1 MERNKKKVHKRGNR
15 TMKKWIYMIVGVI
28 SALILYFGIIAKLNE
43 QKAIAIIGGADGP
56 TSIFIAG
63 KVGYGSILTMIIV
76 GVIIIVGIIV
86 LIKRRK

>member
-1 MERNKKKVHKRGNR
+1 
-15 TMKKWIYMIVGVI
+15 MKKWIYMIVGVI

-43 QKAIAIIGGADGP
+43 QKAITIIGGADGP

-63 KVGYGSILTMIIV
+63 KGGYGSILTMIIV

>member
-1 MERNKKKVHKRGNR
+1 
-15 TMKKWIYMIVGVI
+15 MKKWICMIVGLI

-63 KVGYGSILTMIIV
+63 RVGYGSIVTMIIV

-86 LIKRRK
+86 MIKRRK

>member
-1 MERNKKKVHKRGNR
+1 
-15 TMKKWIYMIVGVI
+15 MKKWIYMIVGVI

-76 GVIIIVGIIV
+76 GVLIIVGIIV

>member
-1 MERNKKKVHKRGNR
+1 
-15 TMKKWIYMIVGVI
+15 MKKWIYMIVGVI

-56 TSIFIAG
+56 TSIFIAR

>member
-1 MERNKKKVHKRGNR
+1 
-15 TMKKWIYMIVGVI
+15 MKKWIYMIVGVI